1 MTQKQDKERLQSM
14 IDKASTFE
22 LELVWIPRIMSKQ
35 TESELRRG
43 NTIEVNKVG
52 LSGYDGRF
60 ISEIYNR
67 IQYGDH
73 LSERQA
79 IAVRRVLRKYWR
91 QYLGM
96 MNSTIKT
103 GKF

>member
-1 MTQKQDKERLQSM
+1 MTQKQDKERIQSM
-14 IDKASTFE
+14 VDKASAFE
-22 LELVWIPRIMSKQ
+22 LELVWIPKIMSKQ
-35 TESELRRG
+35 TSSEIMRG
-43 NTIEVNKVG
+43 DTIEINEVG

-67 IQYGDH
+67 IRYGEH

-79 IAVRRVLRKYWR
+79 TAVRRVLRKYWR

-103 GKF
+103 GRF